1 MTREQEGARGGGA
14 AGRSRG
20 AARSSATKAE
30 RQRRKSG
37 GAEAAAA
44 EGRRGEGGQGEQRAS
59 CPRTSAPLGRRAVPG
74 RGLASTVSPR
84 PCRPPS
90 FSGIRV
96 GPAWLSPLFRSP
108 CSAPGAGLGTGGW
121 IRTPEGC
128 ALA

>member
-1 MTREQEGARGGGA
+1 MAREQEETQGGPGGLGGLQGARRPKPRGKGGNLGELRQQQRRVGEGKE
-14 AGRSRG
+14 GRGSRG
-20 AARSSATKAE
+20 RAVRGPP
-30 RQRRKSG
+30 RLSG
-37 GAEAAAA
+37 
-44 EGRRGEGGQGEQRAS
+44 
-59 CPRTSAPLGRRAVPG
+59 RAVPG
-74 RGLASTVSPR
+74 RGLALTVSPR